1 MGAKAE
7 GMESENGEVGEWE
20 QVNDERIR
28 RTGVTWWGRN
38 WKRIG
43 GSGDEGGS
51 GWGYGQEPS
60 EYSEGIDRPDN
71 CSYSARGDDK
81 SGKPGG
87 NAGGWRGGEPESAL
101 QSTKTLR
108 VGGRVLRQTSRGRTR
123 RKCSRRRCGWT
134 RR

>member
-1 MGAKAE
+1 M
-7 GMESENGEVGEWE
+7 
-20 QVNDERIR
+20 
-28 RTGVTWWGRN
+28 TWWGKN

-43 GSGDEGGS
+43 GFGDEGGS
-51 GWGYGQEPS
+51 GWDYGQEPS

-71 CSYSARGDDK
+71 GSCSARGDDK

-87 NAGGWRGGEPESAL
+87 NAGEWKGGGPENAL

-108 VGGRVLRQTSRGRTR
+108 VGGRVLRQTSRGRMR
-123 RKCSRRRCGWT
+123 RKCSRRRCGWI